1 MTGPQLDVDT
11 AELTA
16 LAGQFNELGKQ
27 LQDAVTPMEPG
38 PDFQPSSAAVTEL
51 AASADNVTRV
61 AGFRLSGSG
70 ESLTRAA
77 KAYDSTDT
85 STADKVAGTMRPGG

>member
-1 MTGPQLDVDT
+1 MTGPQLEVDT

-16 LAGQFNELGKQ
+16 LAGQFNDLGKQ

-51 AASADNVTRV
+51 AASADHVTRV
-61 AGFRLSGSG
+61 AGFRLSGYGIHLS
-70 ESLTRAA
+70 RAA
-77 KAYDSTDT
+77 KAYDTTDGA
-85 STADKVAGTMRPGG
+85 SAQNVDGTMRPGG

>member
-1 MTGPQLDVDT
+1 MTGPKLEVDT

-16 LAGQFNELGKQ
+16 LAGQFYDLGKQ
-27 LQDAVTPMEPG
+27 LQGAVTAMEPG

-51 AASADNVTRV
+51 AASADHVTKV
-61 AGFRLSGSG
+61 AGFRLSGYG
-70 ESLTRAA
+70 GSLTRAA
-77 KAYDSTDT
+77 NAYDSTDT